1 MNDSNKVKDTII
13 ETSMEVQKYNEK
25 YNNILYEF
33 LMKASE
39 LVGLSK
45 DLYQIEE
52 TIILNQISLKDYVLN
67 SAICNYLKR
76 NHIENYSIE
85 ELKNG

>member
-1 MNDSNKVKDTII
+1 MNYSNKVKDTII

-25 YNNILYEF
+25 YNNILYDF

-39 LVGLSK
+39 LVELSK

-67 SAICNYLKR
+67 KV
-76 NHIENYSIE
+76 
-85 ELKNG
+85 

>member
-25 YNNILYEF
+25 YNNVLYDF

-39 LVGLSK
+39 LVELSK

-52 TIILNQISLKDYVLN
+52 TIILNQI
-67 SAICNYLKR
+67 
-76 NHIENYSIE
+76 
-85 ELKNG
+85 